1 MSLRLVP
8 EVPDL
13 SRYEAL
19 FASTQWNDT
28 YRASRKELGETLDRS
43 WYIVSAIDGDEL
55 VGSGR
60 VVSDGVLY
68 AVVFDVIVAP
78 ARRGE
83 GIGSALVED
92 MVRHCRCAGVRDV
105 LLFSA
110 DGQSAFYERLGF
122 TARPESAPGMFIR
135 FVP

>member
-13 SRYEAL
+13 FRYEAL

-28 YRASRKELGETLDRS
+28 YRASREELGETLDRS

-55 VGSGR
+55 VESGR

-78 ARRGE
+78 PDE
-83 GIGSALVED
+83 GKASVA
-92 MVRHCRCAGVRDV
+92 H
-105 LLFSA
+105 S
-110 DGQSAFYERLGF
+110 
-122 TARPESAPGMFIR
+122 
-135 FVP
+135 